1 VKEGE
6 DALVRLPLSDIGEA
20 RLVLTDDLIRE
31 SLRRGTAP
39 GADDDTDDDTDVEGA
54 RDEGE
59 PRHAA
64 PQTSN
69 KE

>member
-1 VKEGE
+1 
-6 DALVRLPLSDIGEA
+6 LSDIGEA

-39 GADDDTDDDTDVEGA
+39 GADSDDETDAEGA
-54 RDEGE
+54 HETGA
-59 PRHAA
+59 PRHT
-64 PQTSN
+64 TSN